1 MLGSAL
7 LQLVKLPL
15 REQSLNADNNRAMDL
30 KHTFILESSSKN
42 GISQRFYVHYVPTT
56 PTQFCLSVKQKDVF
70 FTVPSSVN
78 SPL

>member
-30 KHTFILESSSKN
+30 KHVFVLESSSKN
-42 GISQRFYVHYVPTT
+42 GILWRFSLHYPYHSNLALLKRQVKKMFSSQF
-56 PTQFCLSVKQKDVF
+56 Q
-70 FTVPSSVN
+70 TV
-78 SPL
+78 

>member
-30 KHTFILESSSKN
+30 KHAFVLESSSKN
-42 GISQRFYVHYVPTT
+42 GILWGFSLRYPYHSNLALLKCQVKKMFSSQF
-56 PTQFCLSVKQKDVF
+56 QAM
-70 FTVPSSVN
+70 
-78 SPL
+78 

>member
-15 REQSLNADNNRAMDL
+15 RQQSLNADNNRGVDL

-42 GISQRFYVHYVPTT
+42 GILRRFYVHYAPTT

-70 FTVPSSVN
+70 LTVPSSVN

>member
-15 REQSLNADNNRAMDL
+15 REQSLNADNNRVMDL
-30 KHTFILESSSKN
+30 KHTFISESSSKN
-42 GISQRFYVHYVPTT
+42 GILQRF
-56 PTQFCLSVKQKDVF
+56 SVRYPNHSNFTLLKCQVKKDVF
-70 FTVPSSVN
+70 LTVPSSVN

>member
-30 KHTFILESSSKN
+30 KHTFIWKVALKMASHRGSMF
-42 GISQRFYVHYVPTT
+42 IMSQLL
-56 PTQFCLSVKQKDVF
+56 QLSF
-70 FTVPSSVN
+70 A
-78 SPL
+78 